1 MVRCLVKN
9 FLIERKVVIDIVPLI
24 TFKKLEN
31 NMKDLIHTILKME
44 SFMGIPYNFLRVLR
58 TNVVVGPK

>member
-24 TFKKLEN
+24 TFKKLEK

-44 SFMGIPYNFLRVLR
+44 SFMGIPYIFLRVLR

>member
-24 TFKKLEN
+24 TFKKLEK

-44 SFMGIPYNFLRVLR
+44 SFMGIPYNFLKFLELMW
-58 TNVVVGPK
+58 

>member
-1 MVRCLVKN
+1 MVRCLLN

-24 TFKKLEN
+24 TFKKLEK